1 MRDGPVESDW
11 EQILRSTLQLQ
22 LGKNL
27 SPRSANCSTRSFS
40 LDISENAKPA
50 DAAVRE
56 NIHPDVV
63 EFLFGLLQFFLE

>member
-1 MRDGPVESDW
+1 MSHIGVNTSGGTIPFGTFSTNPHPPDGALISATLAPI
-11 EQILRSTLQLQ
+11 QIGS
-22 LGKNL
+22 
-27 SPRSANCSTRSFS
+27 SS

-63 EFLFGLLQFFLE
+63 EFLFGPL